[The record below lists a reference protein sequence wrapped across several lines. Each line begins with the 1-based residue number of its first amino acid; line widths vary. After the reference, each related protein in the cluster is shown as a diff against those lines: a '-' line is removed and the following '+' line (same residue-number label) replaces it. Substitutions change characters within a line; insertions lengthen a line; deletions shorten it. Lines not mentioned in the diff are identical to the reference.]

1 MTTTTGAA
9 KRQDIEIPRG
19 DDRIIRVTLEEDGSV
34 SGWTFEFAV
43 RRERDEPDSVTPVI
57 SRGTGIAASDA
68 GSPTTPAVIDITV
81 TDEETLQLGKRPYWW
96 SLKRAD
102 AGFETTLVH
111 GVLSMTNT
119 AAR

>member
-1 MTTTTGAA
+1 MTTTTGTP

-19 DDRIIRVTLEEDGSV
+19 DDRVIRVTLEENGSV
-34 SGWTFEFAV
+34 AGWSFQFAV
-43 RRERDEPDSVTPVI
+43 RRERDEPDAVTPVI
-57 SRGTGIAASDA
+57 SRSSGISASVTGDEN
-68 GSPTTPAVIDITV
+68 TPAVIDITV
-81 TDEETLQLGKRPYWW
+81 TDDETLELGKRPYWW